1 MLEPMAD
8 FFAARLE
15 GYDEHMLA
23 AVEGCREGYPLM
35 ASLLPKDIGRVLDL
49 GCGTGLELD
58 EIFKR
63 FPSLAVTGIDLSD
76 AMLNRLKEKHPQ
88 KNLTLICGDYFEVPF
103 GEDFDAALS
112 FESLH
117 HFTPEAKGKLYR
129 KLFRA
134 LTDGGVYLECDY
146 MVDTQGEQDLYFAE
160 LARMKKEQKLPEGYY
175 HYDTPC
181 TVETQISLL
190 RQAGFSSVDR
200 VFRKGGTCMLMA
212 KKG

>member
-23 AVEGCREGYPLM
+23 EVEGCREGYPLM

-103 GEDFDAALS
+103 GEDFDGALS

-146 MVDTQGEQDLYFAE
+146 MVDTQAEQDLYFAE
-160 LARMKKEQKLPEGYY
+160 LARMKKEQNLPEGYY

>member
-23 AVEGCREGYPLM
+23 EVEGCREGYPLM

-63 FPSLAVTGIDLSD
+63 FPALAVTGIDLSD

-103 GEDFDAALS
+103 GEDFDGALS

-146 MVDTQGEQDLYFAE
+146 MVDTQAEQDLYFAE
-160 LARMKKEQKLPEGYY
+160 LARMKKEQNLPEGYY

>member
-1 MLEPMAD
+1 MA
-8 FFAARLE
+8 
-15 GYDEHMLA
+15 
-23 AVEGCREGYPLM
+23 
-35 ASLLPKDIGRVLDL
+35 
-49 GCGTGLELD
+49 
-58 EIFKR
+58 
-63 FPSLAVTGIDLSD
+63 
-76 AMLNRLKEKHPQ
+76 RLKEKHPQ

-103 GEDFDAALS
+103 GEDFHAALS

-117 HFTPEAKGKLYR
+117 HFTPEAKGELYR

-146 MVDTQGEQDLYFAE
+146 MVDTQAEQDLYFAE
-160 LARMKKEQKLPEGYY
+160 LARMKKEQNLPEGYY